1 MTDIGGFHDHVARV
15 DLSEGDVHYE
25 GIDPDDARKY
35 IGARGLGVKY
45 VFDNGP
51 NVDPLGPDNPL
62 VFMNGPLT
70 GTQTTMSGRIAVCTK
85 SPLTGTVTDS
95 HHGGWSGARLK
106 WAGFDGLAFEGQ
118 ADDPVYAYIEDGEL
132 ELRDASH
139 LWGSG
144 IHETRDTI
152 EEEVDGSY
160 GKNLSTMAIGPGG
173 ENEVRYACIINEDD
187 RASGRGGTGCV
198 MGSKNLKAVVIKS
211 STKMPQPADQETF
224 KEGHQQAMKAITES
238 DVTAPNE
245 GGLSMYGTNV
255 LMNITE
261 EMDGHPTKNG
271 RYTSGNAYNEAEE
284 GGEAAIDAER
294 ISGENVR
301 ENILVDEPTCHSCP
315 VACKKEVEVDVMHK
329 GEEMNV
335 RMESFEYESAW
346 ALGTNSLNDDRDKIA
361 VMIDRCNDVGID
373 TIEAGNILAMAMDAT
388 EKGYLDDIDDVGGQ
402 DPSARGT
409 ESDAGIDWGD
419 ADEMISM
426 IERIAHRDD
435 EFADLLARGQARFA
449 DAVGAHECRLD
460 VKGQAIAAY
469 DPRCMKGMG
478 IGYATSNR
486 GACHLRG
493 YTPAAEILGIPEKV
507 DPYEWEG
514 KGELTAEFQDLHAIS
529 DSFDICKFN
538 AFAEGIEEYVL
549 QYNGMTGFDVSEEEL
564 LEAGERVYNLE
575 RYYNNLVGFDGDDD
589 SLPEVFLEEGGTP
602 GQGASEGEYC
612 ELEEMKDEYY
622 EHRGWVD
629 GVVPDEKLEALD
641 IEVGPGTGV
650 SAGDSGATASGDD

>member
-1 MTDIGGFHDHVARV
+1 MTDLGGFQDNVARV
-15 DLSEGDVHYE
+15 DLSTGDVNYE
-25 GIDPDDARKY
+25 SIDEEDAKKY

-51 NVDPLGPDNPL
+51 DVDPMSDENLL
-62 VFMNGPLT
+62 AFMNGPLT
-70 GTQTTMSGRIAVCTK
+70 GTQTVMSGRIAVCTK

-106 WAGFDGLAFEGQ
+106 WSGFDGLLFEGSS
-118 ADDPVYAYIEDGEL
+118 DDPVYAVLEDGEI
-132 ELRDASH
+132 ELHDASE
-139 LWGSG
+139 LWGKG
-144 IHETRDTI
+144 VHETREI
-152 EEEVDGSY
+152 LEEELEGAY
-160 GKNLSTMAIGPGG
+160 GKNMSFMGIGEGG
-173 ENEVRYACIINEDD
+173 ENGVKYACIMNEDD

-198 MGSKNLKAVVIKS
+198 MGNKNLKAIVIKS
-211 STKMPQPADQETF
+211 GTKMPKPADQETF
-224 KEGHQQAMKAITES
+224 MEGHQQAMQLIQES

-271 RYTSGNAYNEAEE
+271 KYTSGNAYNDLEE
-284 GGEAAIDAER
+284 DRPHDLDAEK

-315 VACKKEVEVDVMHK
+315 VACKKEVEVQTMHK
-329 GEEMNV
+329 GEDMNV

-346 ALGTNSLNDDRDKIA
+346 ALGTNSANDDRDKIA
-361 VMIDRCNDVGID
+361 VMIDRCNDHGID
-373 TIEAGNILAMAMDAT
+373 TIEVGNIMAMAMELT
-388 EKGYLDDIDDVGGQ
+388 ERGKLDDLGD
-402 DPSARGT
+402 
-409 ESDAGIDWGD
+409 GIDWGD
-419 ADEMISM
+419 EETMIDMITRIANREDDLAELLREGQEGVADEVDGHDSK
-426 IERIAHRDD
+426 
-435 EFADLLARGQARFA
+435 LS
-449 DAVGAHECRLD
+449 
-460 VKGQAIAAY
+460 VKGQSIAAY

-478 IGYATSNR
+478 IAYATSNR

-507 DPYEWEG
+507 DPYEYEG
-514 KGELTAEFQDLHAIS
+514 KGELTATFQDLHAIS

-549 QYNGMTGFDVSEEEL
+549 QYNGMTGLDVSEDEL
-564 LEAGERVYNLE
+564 MESGERVYNLE
-575 RYYNNLVGFDGDDD
+575 RYYNNLVGFDGADD
-589 SLPEVFLEEGGTP
+589 SLPKRFLEEGGTP

-612 ELEEMKDEYY
+612 ELDEMKTEYY

-629 GVVPDEKLEALD
+629 GVVPDEKLDDLGID
-641 IEVGPGTGV
+641 VGPGTGV
-650 SAGDSGATASGDD
+650 STGDSPAPADD

>member
-1 MTDIGGFHDHVARV
+1 MTDIGGFQDHIARI
-15 DLSEGDVHYE
+15 DLGARDITYD
-25 GIDPDDARKY
+25 GIDDEDAKKY

-45 VFDNGP
+45 IFDAGP
-51 NVDPLGPDNPL
+51 DVDPLGPDNRL
-62 VFMNGPLT
+62 AFMNGPLT
-70 GTQTTMSGRIAVCTK
+70 GTQVTMSGRIAVCTK

-106 WAGFDGLAFEGQ
+106 WAGFDGLLFEGQ
-118 ADDPVYAYIEDGEL
+118 AEEPVYAYVDDGKV
-132 ELRDASH
+132 ELRDAAH
-139 LWGSG
+139 LWGKG
-144 IHETRDTI
+144 VHETRDTI
-152 EEEVDGSY
+152 DSELDGEF
-160 GKNLSTMAIGPGG
+160 GKNLSIMAIGPGG
-173 ENEVRYACIINEDD
+173 ENEVRYACIMNEDD

-211 STKMPQPADQETF
+211 GTRMPKPKDPETF
-224 KEGHQQAMKAITES
+224 QEGHKQAMKAITES

-271 RYTSGNAYNEAEE
+271 RYTSGDAYNE
-284 GGEAAIDAER
+284 GEKDRPHDLDAEK

-315 VACKKEVEVDVMHK
+315 VACKKEVEANVMHK

-346 ALGTNSLNDDRDKIA
+346 ALGTNSANDDRDRIA
-361 VMIDRCNDVGID
+361 VMIDRCNDMGVD
-373 TIEAGNILAMAMDAT
+373 TIEMGNMMAMAMDAT
-388 EKGYLDDIDDVGGQ
+388 EMGYLDQLDDGL
-402 DPSARGT
+402 
-409 ESDAGIDWGD
+409 EWGD
-419 ADEMISM
+419 AETMIEM
-426 IERIAHRDD
+426 IERVAHRKD
-435 EFADLLARGQARFA
+435 ELGDLLAGGQKHVA
-449 DAVGAHECRLD
+449 DELNAHDCRLD

-478 IGYATSNR
+478 IAYATSNR

-514 KGELTAEFQDLHAIS
+514 KGELTATFQDLHAIS

-549 QYNGMTGFDVSEEEL
+549 QYNGMTGLEYSEEEL
-564 LEAGERVYNLE
+564 LEAGERIYNLE
-575 RYYNNLVGFDGDDD
+575 RYYNNLVGFDGSDD
-589 SLPEVFLEEGGTP
+589 SLPEVFLESGETP

-612 ELEEMKDEYY
+612 ELEMMKEEYY

-629 GVVPDEKLEALD
+629 GIVPDEKLDELD
-641 IEVGPGTGV
+641 IDVGPGTGV
-650 SAGDSGATASGDD
+650 SSVDGSSAPADD

>member
-1 MTDIGGFHDHVARV
+1 MTELGGFQDRVARV
-15 DLSEGDVHYE
+15 DLGEGSVGYE
-25 GIDPDDARKY
+25 SIDDEDAEKY

-45 VFDNGP
+45 VFEQGP
-51 NVDPLGPDNPL
+51 DVDPLGPDNL
-62 VFMNGPLT
+62 LAFVNGPLS
-70 GTQTTMSGRIAVCTK
+70 GTQTTMSGRIAVVTK

-106 WAGFDGLAFEGQ
+106 WSGFDGLLFEGQ
-118 ADDPVYAYIEDGEL
+118 ADDPVYAFVEDGEV

-139 LWGSG
+139 LWGKG
-144 IHETRDTI
+144 VHETRDTI
-152 EEEVDGSY
+152 EEEVDGTY
-160 GKNLSTMAIGPGG
+160 GKNLSIMAIGPGG

-198 MGSKNLKAVVIKS
+198 MGNKGLKAIVVKS
-211 STKMPQPADQETF
+211 TTRMPQPADPETF
-224 KEGHQQAMKAITES
+224 KEGHQQAMQAIQES

-261 EMDGHPTKNG
+261 EMDGLPTRNG
-271 RYTSGNAYNEAEE
+271 RYTSTESAREELGMDLDAEE
-284 GGEAAIDAER
+284 V
-294 ISGENVR
+294 SGENVR

-315 VACKKEVEVDVMHK
+315 VACKKEVEVQAMHK

-335 RMESFEYESAW
+335 RMESYEYESAF
-346 ALGTNSLNDDRDKIA
+346 ALGPNSGHSERDDVA
-361 VMIDRCNDVGID
+361 LMIDRCNDMGID
-373 TIEAGNILAMAMDAT
+373 TIETGNMMAMAM
-388 EKGYLDDIDDVGGQ
+388 EMSEEGKLDDVGGL
-402 DPSARGT
+402 
-409 ESDAGIDWGD
+409 EWGD
-419 ADEMISM
+419 TETMIEM
-426 IERIAHRDD
+426 IERIAHREDGLP
-435 EFADLLARGQARFA
+435 DLLAEGARRIA
-449 DAVGAHECRLD
+449 EARDAHDNSLA
-460 VKGQAIAAY
+460 VKGQTIPAY

-493 YTPAAEILGIPEKV
+493 YTPAAEILGVPEKV

-514 KGELTAEFQDLHAIS
+514 KGELTAAFQNLHAIS

-549 QYNGMTGFDVSEEEL
+549 QYNGMTGRDVTEDEL
-564 LEAGERVYNLE
+564 MEAGKRIYNLE

-589 SLPEVFLEEGGTP
+589 SLPERFLEDGVR

-612 ELEEMKDEYY
+612 ELEEMKEEYY

-629 GVVPDEKLEALD
+629 GVVPDEKLDELGID
-641 IEVGPGTGV
+641 IGPGTGV
-650 SAGDSGATASGDD
+650 SGDGGAAAPSDD